1 VLVKAQQQDAELNN
15 TTFDIY
21 LHLVKARGPLGPRD
35 IMREM
40 GISSPGVVHRH
51 LQKLS
56 SWGWVDKDAF
66 GRCMIRKRVGFKGHI
81 WVGRHLLSTSVLF
94 AVSFVIL
101 TASFFV
107 ILVIHL
113 LERSPIDE
121 SFTILIAV
129 TVAAA
134 AFLLAE
140 ALMPKKDYQRTRLTL
155 GKSLLPFRRYKV

>member
-1 VLVKAQQQDAELNN
+1 MVTKAQQQDAELNN

-66 GRCMIRKRVGFKGHI
+66 GRYMIRKKVGFKGHI
-81 WVGRHLLSTSVLF
+81 WVGRHLLSTSVLS
-94 AVSFVIL
+94 AVSFVVL
-101 TASFFV
+101 TASFFI
-107 ILVIHL
+107 ILAIHL

-140 ALMPKKDYQRTRLTL
+140 ALMPKKRLPKEEINTRQESSAFQRI
-155 GKSLLPFRRYKV
+155 